1 MADSMDSKTRD
12 SYLRGL
18 YKEEVLHKRIYR
30 KLAAIERNGQ
40 LKKVLGELSKVESY
54 HAQLWS
60 QLVDVRNVEVSNF
73 KLQLTFFMLGILR
86 RIFGLSIAIKA
97 IEHREAVLYE
107 KIESAA
113 TLFENNKSKKRII
126 LMIIADE
133 ADRERPLQKNID
145 EYGKVID
152 NIRDITFGMNDGL
165 VEVLAATV
173 GLGAAFQTPVL
184 VAIGGFIVAVSGT
197 LSMAGGAYISTQ
209 YESGVSRRRK
219 SLHSSPLGS
228 AFYVGLPYIFGAV
241 FPLAPFLLGIGGAV
255 GIIYSV
261 ISTAIVLTVV
271 ATLIAIVTNRSVGR
285 RVATTL
291 LISLGAAAITILL
304 GSYIRSVLHIIV

>member
-1 MADSMDSKTRD
+1 MDSKIRD

-18 YKEEVLHKRIYR
+18 YKEEVLHKRIYG
-30 KLAAIERNGQ
+30 KLAAIEKNRQ
-40 LKKVLGELSKVESY
+40 LKGVLGELSRVESY
-54 HAQLWS
+54 HAHLWS
-60 QLVDVRNVEVSNF
+60 QLVDVKGVEVPNL

-97 IEHREAVLYE
+97 IEHREMALYE

-113 TLFENNKSKKRII
+113 KLFENDESKRRIVLRIKEDEEKREI
-126 LMIIADE
+126 
-133 ADRERPLQKNID
+133 PLQKSIG

-165 VEVLAATV
+165 VEILAATV
-173 GLGAAFQTPVL
+173 GLGAALQTPLL

-209 YESGVSRRRK
+209 YESGVSRRK
-219 SLHSSPLGS
+219 KNMHSSPISS
-228 AFYVGLPYIFGAV
+228 AFYVGLPYIFGAA
-241 FPLAPFLLGIGGAV
+241 FPLAPFLLGIGGAA

-261 ISTAIVLTVV
+261 LLTAIVLTIV
-271 ATLIAIVTNRSVGR
+271 AALIAIVTNRNVGKR
-285 RVATTL
+285 IATTL
-291 LISLGAAAITILL
+291 LISLGAAAVTILL
-304 GSYIRSVLHIIV
+304 GAYIRSVLHISV